1 VKGEDRRTEGVK
13 GKTELPKRRR
23 TEGSRVCSV
32 SRAVMREKKGL
43 TAEGKE
49 RAEDRESI
57 RFSLYFFLF
66 FIFYFFFS
74 FVRGGAGTRV
84 F

>member
-1 VKGEDRRTEGVK
+1 
-13 GKTELPKRRR
+13 
-23 TEGSRVCSV
+23 VCSV